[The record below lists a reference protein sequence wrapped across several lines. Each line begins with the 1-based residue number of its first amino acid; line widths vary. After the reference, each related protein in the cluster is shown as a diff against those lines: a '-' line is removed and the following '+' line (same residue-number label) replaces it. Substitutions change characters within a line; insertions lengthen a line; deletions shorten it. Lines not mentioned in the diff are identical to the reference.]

1 METGED
7 VLASEETNPGVLSN
21 REQGGVTTEA
31 AGGRDQRSGRKKKL
45 SRKVSFPEDA
55 QLVRALDP
63 IDPWE
68 NGES

>member
-7 VLASEETNPGVLSN
+7 VLASEESTQGCLSN
-21 REQGGVTTEA
+21 QEGGVTTEA
-31 AGGRDQRSGRKKKL
+31 RGSRDQRSGRKKKL
-45 SRKVSFPEDA
+45 SRRVSFPDDA

-63 IDPWE
+63 VDPWE